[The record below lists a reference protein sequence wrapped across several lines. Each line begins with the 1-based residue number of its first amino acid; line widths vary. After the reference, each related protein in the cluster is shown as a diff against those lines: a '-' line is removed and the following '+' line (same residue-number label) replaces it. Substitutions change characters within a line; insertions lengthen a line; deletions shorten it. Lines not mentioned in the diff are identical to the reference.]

1 MAFVKRVMSYLPVL
15 IRVGIVSIT
24 VVGIVNALVVVGG
37 LVVLLVCLEN
47 SEVDDETRYI
57 HERLLAASNGD
68 SPYSKSLIDKA
79 YDEQSREEL
88 QKFGYVPEVLHGR
101 LANGETNASI
111 TAKFDRGPM
120 MLVYPL
126 LDEKGREMWPFDVRA
141 FERKLDS
148 EIVWAEEGPR
158 QRMDNGKL
166 KDFDATMRY
175 LNGAMLDWAVEKLD
189 GKFPRVGDGWCWQTD
204 ECVRFMIESVND
216 AWQTRNYC
224 VAQKTDSETYDIVAR
239 FVGFPRTEQYLMA
252 ALASDD
258 CLAALGL
265 GVLAYNNQVNRQ
277 NYSDAFIE
285 QLFMKAAEEYPEGW
299 ANLAVL
305 YDAWG
310 RYDKAEWAKSQL
322 DEHWRARVPNLVNCI
337 RNKERLKQGNE

>member
-1 MAFVKRVMSYLPVL
+1 MDFIRKVMPYFVRIVS
-15 IRVGIVSIT
+15 IGIVSIG
-24 VVGIVNALVVVGG
+24 VLDALVIVGV
-37 LVVLLVCLEN
+37 LVLLRCDN
-47 SEVDDETRYI
+47 SIDDETRYT

-148 EIVWAEEGPR
+148 EISWLDEGGPR
-158 QRMDNGKL
+158 LRMDNGVL

-189 GKFPRVGDGWCWQTD
+189 GKFSRVGDGWCWQTD

-258 CLAALGL
+258 CFAALGL